1 MTTFNRHKHS
11 MIINMTAITTAFI
24 ILPRPL
30 SLYRTKVFI
39 KYILARHIFNVNVKK
54 TQRLYTFSYI

>member
-1 MTTFNRHKHS
+1 MTTFNRHKQS

-24 ILPRPL
+24 IPPHPL